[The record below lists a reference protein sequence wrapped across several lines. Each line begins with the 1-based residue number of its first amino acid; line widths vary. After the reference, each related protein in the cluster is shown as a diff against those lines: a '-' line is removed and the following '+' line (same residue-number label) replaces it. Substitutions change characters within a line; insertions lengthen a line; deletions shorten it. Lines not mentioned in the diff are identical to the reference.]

1 MTIADRWLLPDG
13 MDEVLPPQATRMEQL
28 RRALLD
34 LYDRWGYDLVIPPTV
49 EFLDSLLTGTG
60 TDLDLQTFKLT
71 DQLSGRMMGASADVT
86 PQVARMDAHSL
97 KRSGPARLCYCTTV
111 LRAKADKHQGG
122 RSPTQVGV
130 ELFGHAGLDAD
141 IEVVRLA
148 LTGLEV
154 AGAGEVHL
162 ALGHIGI
169 YRALV
174 HAAALSAESE
184 QALFEAIERKAF
196 NDVDALVARDVSDPA
211 LVDMLQALPRLY
223 GGQEVLDQARAVFA
237 GAPPA
242 VMAALDELQALCRA
256 VTDNHLRAEVYLD
269 LAELRG
275 YLYHTGMVFAAYVP
289 GYGQALAKGGRYDD
303 TGRAFGR
310 ARPATGFS
318 MDLKLLASL
327 EESGPRCDG
336 IWAPADERAGL
347 EDAIA
352 RLRASGER
360 VIQAL
365 PGQRVGPREQRCDRQ
380 LVESNGE
387 WRVEPLA

>member
-1 MTIADRWLLPDG
+1 MAELALSGAGPQRPELTLP
-13 MDEVLPPQATRMEQL
+13 EAEA
-28 RRALLD
+28 ALL
-34 LYDRWGYDLVIPPTV
+34 
-49 EFLDSLLTGTG
+49 
-60 TDLDLQTFKLT
+60 
-71 DQLSGRMMGASADVT
+71 
-86 PQVARMDAHSL
+86 
-97 KRSGPARLCYCTTV
+97 
-111 LRAKADKHQGG
+111 RA
-122 RSPTQVGV
+122 
-130 ELFGHAGLDAD
+130 ELA
-141 IEVVRLA
+141 
-148 LTGLEV
+148 
-154 AGAGEVHL
+154 
-162 ALGHIGI
+162 
-169 YRALV
+169 
-174 HAAALSAESE
+174 
-184 QALFEAIERKAF
+184 
-196 NDVDALVARDVSDPA
+196 
-211 LVDMLQALPRLY
+211 
-223 GGQEVLDQARAVFA
+223 
-237 GAPPA
+237 
-242 VMAALDELQALCRA
+242 
-256 VTDNHLRAEVYLD
+256 RAEVYLD